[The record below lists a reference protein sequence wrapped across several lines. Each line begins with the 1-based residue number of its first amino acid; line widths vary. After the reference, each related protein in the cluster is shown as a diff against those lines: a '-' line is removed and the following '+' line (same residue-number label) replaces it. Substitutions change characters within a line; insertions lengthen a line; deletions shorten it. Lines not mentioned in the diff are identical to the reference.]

1 MAAAGIRPEK
11 PRFHKAEPMACSVDD
26 TATQPDQ
33 GQFIAVRPGHARME
47 ATEEQNKESS
57 SFTER

>member
-1 MAAAGIRPEK
+1 MDIRPEK
-11 PRFHKAEPMACSVDD
+11 PRFHEAGRVACSIQG

-33 GQFIAVRPGHARME
+33 HQSLVVRLDKARIE
-47 ATEEQNKESS
+47 PTGEQNKESS